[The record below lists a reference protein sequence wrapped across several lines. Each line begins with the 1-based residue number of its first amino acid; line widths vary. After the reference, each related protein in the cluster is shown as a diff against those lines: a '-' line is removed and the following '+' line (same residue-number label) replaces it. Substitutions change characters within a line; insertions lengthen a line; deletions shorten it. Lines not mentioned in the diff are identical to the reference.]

1 VFSNPV
7 TSEAEEDI
15 PYEQS
20 VMDQSPQ
27 EAKADPPGNKDDH
40 WDGVITNN
48 RRVTR
53 STKTGNTNTQ
63 QPKPSNKATQN
74 NQHPQSRKGN
84 QYMSLPS
91 DDDDVAL
98 YNDPAVVAVAEG
110 KTTRKPDAGDFD
122 TNSDTRITQYFLG
135 KLEGYRPEPQIKNII
150 KPVVAIWARDYPKY
164 HGKQLGNNFTG
175 RSSIGG
181 LIVAIG
187 LNPKISMGKVTYML
201 HRCLKENRPKE
212 KLCEELAQYFEEQ
225 TLKLQPGDWKTLDE
239 KHEIPLVLP
248 LKTGTFEC
256 FC

>member
-1 VFSNPV
+1 
-7 TSEAEEDI
+7 
-15 PYEQS
+15 
-20 VMDQSPQ
+20 
-27 EAKADPPGNKDDH
+27 
-40 WDGVITNN
+40 
-48 RRVTR
+48 
-53 STKTGNTNTQ
+53 
-63 QPKPSNKATQN
+63 
-74 NQHPQSRKGN
+74 
-84 QYMSLPS
+84 MSLPS

-110 KTTRKPDAGDFD
+110 KTSRKPDAGDFD

-164 HGKQLGNNFTG
+164 HGKQLGNNCTG

-225 TLKLQPGDWKTLDE
+225 TLKLQPPNATAPLYNHNNNKPKRKQPAPPLLPTLPLLLLSTQTTTPLTKTPAITPQSKNTSLASTLLTLSPSTSAAL
-239 KHEIPLVLP
+239 KKAKTPVIPLKSSP
-248 LKTGTFEC
+248 IFQWMTFLLSP
-256 FC
+256 F